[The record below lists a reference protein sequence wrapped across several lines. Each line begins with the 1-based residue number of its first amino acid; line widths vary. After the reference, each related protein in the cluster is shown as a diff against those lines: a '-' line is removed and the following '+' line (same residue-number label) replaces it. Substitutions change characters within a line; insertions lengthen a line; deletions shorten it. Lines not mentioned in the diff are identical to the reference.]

1 MWGVSVSFWSFK
13 FPNKGTTEGYNY
25 IVLNLLG
32 SWAYK
37 LNNAYR
43 CHLYDV
49 LPQGLGILMQSLDWP
64 YRIWFVIVSWFEKF
78 YGYYLQ

>member
-1 MWGVSVSFWSFK
+1 MI
-13 FPNKGTTEGYNY
+13 EGYNFL
-25 IVLNLLG
+25 VLNLLG
-32 SWAYK
+32 WWGYK

-49 LPQGLGILMQSLDWP
+49 LPQGLGILMQSLDRP
-64 YRIWFVIVSWFEKF
+64 YHIWFVIVSWFEKF